1 MGNKPQ
7 DTGIESETILE
18 KLLKKK
24 IEIRD
29 DRSGVILTGRIR
41 DSFRRLL
48 DLDTNLAVLISS
60 GYCYGRRFKAF
71 STADYYFFFRLFFL
85 TF

>member
-7 DTGIESETILE
+7 DTGIEAETILE
-18 KLLKKK
+18 KLLKKTK

-48 DLDTNLAVLISS
+48 DPDTNLAVLTSS

-71 STADYYFFFRLFFL
+71 STADYYFFFFRLFF
-85 TF
+85 